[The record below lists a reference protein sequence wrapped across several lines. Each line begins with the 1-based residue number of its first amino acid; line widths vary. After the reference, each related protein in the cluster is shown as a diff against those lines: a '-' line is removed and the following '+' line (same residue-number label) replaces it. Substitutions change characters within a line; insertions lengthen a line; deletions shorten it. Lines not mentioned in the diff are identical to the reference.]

1 MRKCLTIDS
10 AYSGLVR
17 DVVCRSKMAAEP
29 FVSEKQ
35 EKVSSPH
42 LLMDRYSV
50 EVFLNGGEKVMS
62 AIFHTPMEADGI
74 VFDTDGTVCMNVVKY
89 DICI

>member
-1 MRKCLTIDS
+1 MKP
-10 AYSGLVR
+10 VM
-17 DVVCRSKMAAEP
+17 K
-29 FVSEKQ
+29 
-35 EKVSSPH
+35 
-42 LLMDRYSV
+42 SV
-50 EVFLNGGEKVMS
+50 IFKWREKVMS

>member
-1 MRKCLTIDS
+1 MPQENG
-10 AYSGLVR
+10 SGAIHFGNAKEVLSLR
-17 DVVCRSKMAAEP
+17 
-29 FVSEKQ
+29 
-35 EKVSSPH
+35 
-42 LLMDRYSV
+42 LLLDRYSV

-62 AIFHTPMEADGI
+62 AIFHTPMEADRI